1 VVCIGVEVGALMPD
15 TRLTVTLPPDLL
27 RRFRVACLGM
37 KLTDDKGVEL
47 ALTQWLDVLEKARL
61 IRPVGE

>member
-1 VVCIGVEVGALMPD
+1 MPD
-15 TRLTVTLPPDLL
+15 TRLTVTLPSDLL
-27 RRFRVACLGM
+27 HRFRVMCLGM
-37 KLTDDKGVEL
+37 RLTDDKGVEL